1 LTLCEIPFI
10 SYWLLI
16 NFARKKIDNNNPL
29 DSVIGNAFMAHE
41 SVKASLALLLAG
53 NES

>member
-1 LTLCEIPFI
+1 MRLFYLAFNKFCTKE
-10 SYWLLI
+10 
-16 NFARKKIDNNNPL
+16 KIDNNNPL
-29 DSVIGNAFMAHE
+29 DSVIGNAFIAHE